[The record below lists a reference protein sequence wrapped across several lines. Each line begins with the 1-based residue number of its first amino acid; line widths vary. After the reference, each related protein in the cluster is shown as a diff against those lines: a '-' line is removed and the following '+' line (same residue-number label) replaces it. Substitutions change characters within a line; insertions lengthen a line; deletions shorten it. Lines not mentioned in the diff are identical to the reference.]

1 MGWLQRTMIK
11 TIAKV
16 EEEQEA
22 IQWQVLDQLADL
34 LKTE

>member
-1 MGWLQRTMIK
+1 MIK